1 MLTNMG
7 GCRFVAQVHFRATAK
22 LPTRKERSGS
32 VDRSFEV
39 VWTSL
44 VPRGARKGAV
54 RVVLRWVGGRVA
66 CGKSDLQHGGRESC
80 VPATAREPKKISMD
94 M

>member
-1 MLTNMG
+1 M
-7 GCRFVAQVHFRATAK
+7 AQVHFRATVE
-22 LPTRKERSGS
+22 LPTHKERSGG

-44 VPRGARKGAV
+44 VPRGARKGARKGAV

-66 CGKSDLQHGGRESC
+66 CRKSDLQHGGSSC
-80 VPATAREPKKISMD
+80 VPATAHQSKEICIVSS
-94 M
+94 

>member
-1 MLTNMG
+1 M
-7 GCRFVAQVHFRATAK
+7 VQVHFRATAK

-66 CGKSDLQHGGRESC
+66 CRKSDLQHGGSSC
-80 VPATAREPKKISMD
+80 VPATAHQSKEICIVSS
-94 M
+94 

>member
-1 MLTNMG
+1 M
-7 GCRFVAQVHFRATAK
+7 AQVHFRATVE
-22 LPTRKERSGS
+22 LPTHKERSGG

-66 CGKSDLQHGGRESC
+66 CGKSDLQHGGDSC
-80 VPATAREPKKISMD
+80 VPATAHQSKEICIVSS
-94 M
+94 